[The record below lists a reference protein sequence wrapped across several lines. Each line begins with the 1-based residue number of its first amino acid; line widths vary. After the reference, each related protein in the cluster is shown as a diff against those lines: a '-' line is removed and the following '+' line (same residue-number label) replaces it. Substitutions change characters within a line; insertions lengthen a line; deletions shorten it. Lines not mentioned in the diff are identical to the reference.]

1 MKISCIVA
9 ILSLTITLACSS
21 GESVSVGSPE
31 LDAAQLQELLGSDPA
46 RALLQ
51 EIERAV
57 DSERPVMAAEMI
69 EQAGVPAIR
78 RQIER
83 LEDAPVM
90 TREGRRLRT
99 RAVRLHR
106 ARADVLARYG
116 AALARGIGT
125 EDEELLDAMRAYA
138 MAELELAS
146 LYRELEQ
153 LHPLRPEQGEAH
165 EAARLGSLSSIR
177 PSGDPEESA
186 SPEDVD
192 SPDRADLRAGEPQ
205 EPLPE

>member
-1 MKISCIVA
+1 MKASCLVVMWMLA
-9 ILSLTITLACSS
+9 LAPACSS
-21 GESVSVGSPE
+21 GDSARVGAPE
-31 LDAAQLQELLGSDPA
+31 VDAARLQELLGSDPA
-46 RALLQ
+46 RALLS

-78 RQIER
+78 RQIAR
-83 LEDAPVM
+83 LEDAPM
-90 TREGRRLRT
+90 ATREGRRLRT
-99 RAVRLHR
+99 RAVRIHR

-116 AALARGIGT
+116 AALARGIDT

-138 MAELELAS
+138 MAELEIAS

-153 LHPLRPEQGEAH
+153 LHPLRTEQRGAH
-165 EAARLGSLSSIR
+165 EAARLESGSPIR
-177 PSGDPEESA
+177 PSGDPESA
-186 SPEDVD
+186 TQDHGDSPEH
-192 SPDRADLRAGEPQ
+192 ADLRAGEPQ